1 MAPLA
6 LMIGDNAIRA
16 ARSNGLEVKTA
27 TGVGALFE
35 EQSGHFDEWELVKD
49 VIDQLIDLMLNYRQ
63 SGHPGGSRSK
73 VHALVATL
81 LGGVMRWDIRHP
93 EKRFGDRFVLV
104 AGHTAPLIYGT
115 LATLNEVMRVRHRET
130 GDKRYQIYKAEE
142 RMLTWEDLVK
152 LRRNKGL
159 PGHVE
164 MEGKTL
170 FVKFNTGPSGHGS
183 PPAAGEALAL
193 KRAGAG
199 EVRVFAFEGEGGHT
213 TGATHETKNSAYGLG
228 LDNLFYVLDWND
240 YGIDDNAVSSVV
252 HGTPR
257 DWFAP
262 YGWHV
267 HEARNG
273 SHWPDITRALI
284 EMVRGE
290 NPPGRPGVTFMKT
303 RKGREYGVYDNKS
316 HGTPHPMNS
325 ELFWETKRVF
335 AEKYGVKWEGFGQPA
350 PEDKSALMQQATKNL
365 NIALDVLRQNR
376 RVLEY
381 VAHRLVEI
389 GDSVPDE
396 ISGFRLDPRR
406 NPTHDPALTDYERY
420 PADLYTKPGEKK
432 ANRQAFS
439 TWGAWVNAYC
449 QKTYGRPLFLA
460 MAADL
465 ADSTNISGF
474 AKKYGDFPGLGWYF
488 WNKNPEGVLLPQQ
501 ITEFTNSGISVGIA
515 TVNLH
520 PDPESDFLGFYGA
533 CATYGSFSY
542 LKYGPM
548 RLFSQL
554 AQDCPLQVG
563 KVLWVVGHSGPET
576 AEDSRTHF
584 GIFEPGVTQLFPEGH
599 VADVHPWEP
608 NEVPVVLGAALEL
621 GLPII
626 ALHLTRPAVTVPDRA
641 ALGLASHFEAAKG
654 AYILRDAKPG
664 QPRMGTILVQGTMP
678 TANLLRALPEIDK
691 AGLNVKLVAAVSPQ
705 LFAAQ
710 PAEYRERVLS
720 PADRIDS
727 TVISN
732 RGRRILVDWL
742 LNPLAAQYA
751 MTPDFD
757 DRWRTGGTVDEIYEE
772 AHLSPA
778 WIVRGIERFVRE
790 RPSRLASLRSALD
803 ATSSE

>member
-1 MAPLA
+1 MTV
-6 LMIGDNAIRA
+6 RA
-16 ARSNGLEVKTA
+16 ENSVTSQY
-27 TGVGALFE
+27 E
-35 EQSGHFDEWELVKD
+35 EQSAHFAEWETLKD
-49 VIDQLIDLMLNYRQ
+49 IIDQLIDLMLNYRQ

-104 AGHTAPLIYGT
+104 AGHTAPLIYAT
-115 LATLNEVMRVRHRET
+115 LAAFNESLRIRHAET
-130 GDKRYQIYKAEE
+130 RDRRFEVYKAKE
-142 RMLTWEDLVK
+142 RMLTWEDLLM
-152 LRRNKGL
+152 LRRNQGL

-164 MEGKTL
+164 MEGKSL

-183 PPAAGEALAL
+183 PPSAGEAMAL

-240 YGIDDNAVSSVV
+240 FGIDDNPCSAVV

-267 HEARNG
+267 HEAKDG
-273 SHWPDITRALI
+273 STWPDITRALL
-284 EMVRGE
+284 EMVHGE

-303 RKGREYGVYDNKS
+303 RKGRGYGTYDNKS

-325 ELFWETKRVF
+325 ELFWETKKVF
-335 AEKYGVKWEGFGQPA
+335 ADKYGVKWDGFGAPA
-350 PEDKSALMQQATKNL
+350 PSDPAALKQQAAN
-365 NIALDVLRQNR
+365 NMQIALSVLRENR
-376 RVLEY
+376 RLCEY
-381 VAHRLVEI
+381 LADRLVEI
-389 GDSVPDE
+389 GDSVPAE
-396 ISGFRLDPRR
+396 VAGFRLDPRK
-406 NPTHDPALTDYERY
+406 NPIHDPVIYDYERY
-420 PADLYTKPGEKK
+420 PAELYAKPGEKK
-432 ANRQAFS
+432 ANRQAFAS
-439 TWGAWVNAYC
+439 WGAWVNAHC
-449 QKTYGRPLFLA
+449 QTHHGRPLFLA

-474 AKKYGDFPGLGWYF
+474 AKKHGDFPGLGWYM
-488 WNKNPEGVLLPQQ
+488 WEKNPEGVLLPQQ
-501 ITEFTNSGISVGIA
+501 ITEFTNSGITVGIA
-515 TVNLH
+515 TVNMH
-520 PDPESDFLGFYGA
+520 PDPEQDFLGFYAG

-554 AQDCPLQVG
+554 AQDCPLKLG
-563 KVLWVVGHSGPET
+563 KALWVVGHSGPET

-584 GIFEPGVTQLFPEGH
+584 GIFAPGVTQLFPDGH
-599 VADVHPWEP
+599 VVDLHPWEA
-608 NEVPVVLGAALEL
+608 NEVPVVLAAALKL
-621 GLPII
+621 GPPII
-626 ALHLTRPAVTVPDRA
+626 ALHLTRPAITIPDRA
-641 ALGLASHFEAAKG
+641 ALGMASHFAAARG
-654 AYILRDAKPG
+654 AYVLRDYQAG
-664 QPRMGTILVQGTMP
+664 QPRMGTIIVQGTMS
-678 TANLLRALPEIDK
+678 TANTVKVLPELTK

-710 PAEYRERVLS
+710 PAEYRQSILT

-732 RGRRILVDWL
+732 RGRRVMSDWFF
-742 LNPLAAQYA
+742 NPIAAEYA
-751 MTPDFD
+751 LTPDFD
-757 DRWRTGGTVDEIYEE
+757 DRWRTGGSVDEIYEE
-772 AHLSPA
+772 AHLSPD
-778 WIVRGIERFVRE
+778 WILKGIERFAKDRGK
-790 RPSRLASLRSALD
+790 RLQQIRTALD
-803 ATSSE
+803 GAAK